1 MQHTRDGRTGQDGR
15 RADGLPARPHAHD
28 PGVTAWWWVRQ
39 GVLCFSFS
47 FAVLLWPILSG
58 WGWMT
63 VYLSAWVAP

>member
-1 MQHTRDGRTGQDGR
+1 M
-15 RADGLPARPHAHD
+15 
-28 PGVTAWWWVRQ
+28 TAWWWVRQ
-39 GVLCFSFS
+39 TVLCFTFS